1 MQFKASHPLHWP
13 NNYPRTP
20 QWDKGT
26 NSSFKAGMAMSEAM
40 MFLKEELQAINPQTA
55 TLLTDYENLETPRL
69 MRKVGNDQGVVL
81 KLRIDNKQYELA
93 CDRWQK
99 LEHNIY
105 ALHLALR
112 SLRSIVEWGVGSF
125 AQAFGGY
132 AVGGAAA
139 MAAGAHA
146 AGGDGGMQLE
156 EWRLTLGLG
165 PSATLEDASAVYR
178 RRAKTVAG
186 DQEELTKLNL
196 AMDEASKA
204 LGS

>member
-26 NSSFKAGMAMSEAM
+26 NSSFKAGMPMNEAM
-40 MFLKEELQAINPQTA
+40 NFLKEELQAINPQTA

-69 MRKVGNDQGVVL
+69 MRKVGNDQGVAL

-93 CDRWQK
+93 CDRWLQ

-112 SLRSIVEWGVGSF
+112 SLRGIVEWGVGSY
-125 AQAFGGY
+125 AQVLGGY
-132 AVGGAAA
+132 AVGGATPM
-139 MAAGAHA
+139 MAAG
-146 AGGDGGMQLE
+146 GEGGGMQME

-178 RRAKTVAG
+178 RRAKIVAG

-196 AMDEASKA
+196 AMDEASRV